1 MGEVAALYGIT
12 VRTLHHWDELGLV
25 VPSGRTWAGY
35 RVYSPADA
43 ERIQQVLIYRE
54 TGMGLAD
61 IKNLLNKS
69 ECVAIDHL
77 RHQRELLVERA
88 EAIAQMIT
96 AIDTLMENEMNADR
110 GLSTEQKAKIL
121 GDIWNPEYEQ
131 EAKEKWGD
139 TADWHDAH
147 TRQNQMTKKDWI
159 ECRDQTEALE
169 ADLAE
174 AMSRGVVAGSS
185 EANALAERHLAQL
198 NRWFDADREKQ
209 LLIARGYLCD
219 PRFVAH
225 YDKRADGLT
234 QWLVGIIEAN
244 AKAHAATSQQDQ

>member
-61 IKNLLNKS
+61 IKNLLDKS

-77 RHQRELLVERA
+77 RRQRELLVERGKT
-88 EAIAQMIT
+88 IAQMIT

-110 GLSTEQKAKIL
+110 DLSTEQKAKIL
-121 GDIWNPEYEQ
+121 GDMWNPEYER
-131 EAKEKWGD
+131 EAEEKWGD
-139 TADWHDAH
+139 TADWQTSFD
-147 TRQNQMTKKDWI
+147 RQNQMTKNDWI

-174 AMSRGVVAGSS
+174 AMSRGVTAGSS
-185 EANALAERHLAQL
+185 EANALAERHLAEL
-198 NRWFDADREKQ
+198 NRWFDADRQKQ
-209 LLIARGYLCD
+209 LRIARGYLCD
-219 PRFVAH
+219 PRFIEH

-244 AKAHAATSQQDQ
+244 AKAYVATSEQNR